1 MKSISKISQPETES
15 HHISN
20 LMLPLGKKEGS
31 WKAQSHNFAMT
42 MTDLVSFVP
51 EENSSM
57 GSGLQSKKLIGVYL
71 KVDTHQIPAPPP

>member
-42 MTDLVSFVP
+42 MTDLW
-51 EENSSM
+51 
-57 GSGLQSKKLIGVYL
+57 GLGCNRRN
-71 KVDTHQIPAPPP
+71 